1 MANKKQNKQPVKKAG
16 TSILKKILIILLV
29 LGMVGM
35 YVIMPIMSMGA

>member
-35 YVIMPIMSMGA
+35 YVIMQIMAMGA